1 MSPRQR
7 RWVIPAA
14 LTMLLLIVL
23 IASAVNAL
31 SHS

>member
-7 RWVIPAA
+7 RWVIPSF
-14 LTMLLLIVL
+14 LTLLLLIVL

>member
-7 RWVIPAA
+7 RWVIPVA
-14 LTMLLLIVL
+14 LSALLLIVL